1 MVIVGSSGA
10 WADDVPN
17 PVYFNDFSSTTGLT
31 VVGNGAFEDDADAKF
46 GKIFHN
52 DPTLTKAIRTN
63 YLKLPSDVL
72 SHSAT
77 SKQMTIGF
85 WVNKKNATDYFFS
98 PIFTAYN
105 ESNGTKSHAFDEGNT
120 NGWLPFL
127 YVEARGLLQWNANG
141 WCDFT
146 DEQNDAKTNTQST
159 TWTDD
164 GNWHYFA
171 ITFTST
177 SAKVYVDGNV
187 LNAWTIA
194 DNGLDGLFTQTELNY
209 ICLGGNQAFGWDDPD
224 PAFAFDDFAV
234 YDTALTAEQ
243 IKAVMAKKTSDE
255 SETPGDE
262 VDHGSAGQEI
272 VNADI
277 NFDGVSV
284 NNKTITGTVGS
295 MAWTQEW
302 TMAPYIEDNILRFGN
317 FNGGKVDLLNGEVE
331 FLDEVTISFDLAF
344 GKLNNK
350 YVGFNFVDANGNT
363 FVEQH
368 FRPYNGDFD
377 GKNPLNLSWDNMYR
391 GSNTVIQDRCVSFNI
406 KLDYRARKI
415 ITSTK
420 CYMEGPAKPDKLKEA
435 TYEVPLSQNNLIKSF
450 VLTGNIN
457 NTGRYSTLDNLKIV
471 TKKGDYS
478 IPSYLYTL
486 KAKADDIDLGT
497 IASDYYFENA
507 ECTVSGLPKA
517 IEKDGKYYVLEQG
530 QKGVSGYSYTFT
542 KASEEETL
550 YVSYKLDDTIVFFA
564 EAENLSNAVGIA
576 TGDYS
581 AGKSAAVNGGKT
593 AMLATFS
600 PGEYTATAHLVE
612 RGDRGIFFRDG
623 GNNDNNANAIA
634 NCSVDKNSAAGVYSV
649 NFTLTESKDVVLS
662 GYTNSEGKLNQSAT
676 LDYVY
681 ITRNANLVLPGYYG
695 KLADLTG
702 NVDENYNITVEDDK
716 LTIKSLKTGFGF
728 QKVKLLASKLG
739 TLIPDAGSVSNN
751 GLWTGDAQELV
762 INLGG
767 TTLNAIVIND
777 GELPEVSSV
786 SNIAAFKATTEQSAI
801 SLNNAEVCAIVDEG
815 TIIEDDG
822 AGILLQ
828 GIVIPGAKA
837 GSKLSGSITG
847 VYDGTQVALVSGSLT
862 DCTSLKVGGQSSCS
876 AKEMTIAEALTTDN
890 SFRIA
895 KLKAL
900 TISGTTVTD
909 ESGNVL
915 KIGNKLFAD
924 LDAQL
929 DGQINAIAMTG
940 ILYFNGTENVLMPRS
955 ANDLEL
961 GTVKMAFTDGEEFA
975 PGDELSSNSGVVMTF
990 GGVQTEG
997 NMYKFQTLTTPV
1009 NGYTTATDGISEGT
1023 SYQFDALRDGTL
1035 TVTVALEKGKNLT
1048 VTCEDEELSLKEGDY
1063 EFDGTV
1069 ITIPVEAGK
1078 TYNVFSADSN
1088 LGLIGF
1094 EYQVSNPSD
1103 EALAKNISVFRKMV
1117 AGSEAKLMLEDA
1129 QVTYIKGDNVF
1140 VEDASGAI
1148 DFFETQMQFYVGQKL
1163 NGYIIGENNKQA
1175 NMPVLLRTEATPN
1188 SKFTTEKGTA
1198 QSKIATISEVKNE
1211 DGLARFVTLNNLQL
1225 AKDKRGFKI
1234 LIDETG
1240 DTIYIEDH
1248 FNVFYDLTKK
1258 VKSIEGIIGTNVE
1271 ETIYIWP
1278 TSKESVV
1285 AGVEPATLETGKY
1298 YLKNVGSGLFWG
1310 AGNDWGTRGSLVKH
1324 AEYVTLIAQGNGIY
1338 QMESQVS
1345 NGGTAYYFEGDYMD
1359 NANPMNLSINKTKTE
1374 GIYTIADPNENLFGY
1389 DGTSTVLGKNV
1400 ADGENAQWQIISEDE
1415 MKATLNAAAEDNGVD
1430 ATFLILDPNFGRNNR
1445 NVSAWTMANEGVAYN
1460 LSGGNNINNCAE
1472 SYMSTFVLSQE
1483 VSVPNGK
1490 YVLNAQA
1497 AVTFHDDRVIKD
1509 YDGNGYPQITANGK
1523 VSDFKE
1529 METDDRLSN
1538 MGRLS
1543 EQFTAGKYAVEPITV
1558 YVTDGKLTIG
1568 AKSDRADI
1576 WAIWDNFELTYY
1588 GPADDPDATYFKL
1601 DFTTATYATNPT
1613 IELDLSAKVGRAY
1626 ETGNAR
1632 QQDIYVATAPAEI
1645 AGKLAFQAV
1654 SNGVSGTKGWWIR
1667 SDKGGLWTW
1676 NANRS
1681 AAVLNMK
1688 AGAKVVFTCTQDA
1701 ANVMTLT
1708 NGDGEPDG
1716 PFTYVKSE
1724 DGKQYIC
1731 TMTED
1736 GNIGFCGAKSVGY
1749 IASIEIFTDGI
1760 ITGIDNV
1767 QTTSRVFEDGVVYN
1781 LKGQKVGDSLQGL
1794 KKGLYIINER
1804 KVVVK

>member
-1 MVIVGSSGA
+1 MVIVGSSGV

-85 WVNKKNATDYFFS
+85 WVNKKNATDYYFS

-105 ESNGTKSHAFDEGNT
+105 ESNGTKSHAWDEGNT

-127 YVEARGLLQWNANG
+127 YVEARGVLQWNAGG

-146 DEQNDAKTNTQST
+146 DAQNDAETNTQST

-209 ICLGGNQAFGWDDPD
+209 ICLGGNQAFGWNDPD

-243 IKAVMAKKTSDE
+243 IKAVMAAKTADE
-255 SETPGDE
+255 EEENLPAKVTVDAELEHTASSSRNGSGVITTTVDVEKEHYNNTKAAPWGGWAYAQFGFSIPKDYVITKAELKWYVTVGGNKNTRNNDIYYANKGVSIDYSQLTATTNLNLADITFIKNESFQCPVTEKEVKTDVTSAVRSIYGEGQNYIIFKWTNNAAGADLLGKASEKAPTLVIYTSKEPP
-262 VDHGSAGQEI
+262 VPYI
-272 VNADI
+272 VNAVDKDE
-277 NFDGVSV
+277 NVLKVLAENEEVPTLDVSV
-284 NNKTITGTVGS
+284 S
-295 MAWTQEW
+295 
-302 TMAPYIEDNILRFGN
+302 
-317 FNGGKVDLLNGEVE
+317 
-331 FLDEVTISFDLAF
+331 
-344 GKLNNK
+344 
-350 YVGFNFVDANGNT
+350 
-363 FVEQH
+363 
-368 FRPYNGDFD
+368 
-377 GKNPLNLSWDNMYR
+377 
-391 GSNTVIQDRCVSFNI
+391 
-406 KLDYRARKI
+406 
-415 ITSTK
+415 
-420 CYMEGPAKPDKLKEA
+420 
-435 TYEVPLSQNNLIKSF
+435 
-450 VLTGNIN
+450 
-457 NTGRYSTLDNLKIV
+457 
-471 TKKGDYS
+471 
-478 IPSYLYTL
+478 
-486 KAKADDIDLGT
+486 
-497 IASDYYFENA
+497 
-507 ECTVSGLPKA
+507 LPKVV
-517 IEKDGKYYVLEQG
+517 EKDGKYYVLNQSQTGVNGYTYSFVKKEGDETFNVAYVLNEQM
-530 QKGVSGYSYTFT
+530 
-542 KASEEETL
+542 A
-550 YVSYKLDDTIVFFA
+550 FFA
-564 EAENLSNAVGIA
+564 EAESLENTAASESDNCSG
-576 TGDYS
+576 
-581 AGKSAAVNGGKT
+581 GKFAHVNGGKT
-593 AMLATFS
+593 AALTTLK
-600 PGEYTATAHLVE
+600 PGKYTATGCLAPATDNG
-612 RGDRGIFFRDG
+612 RGDRGIYFRNG
-623 GNNDNNANAIA
+623 GNADNTQNVIV
-634 NCSVDKNSAAGVYSV
+634 NCGTSKTSTPGEYTTSEFA
-649 NFTLTESKDVVLS
+649 LEESTAVTLS
-662 GYTNSEGKLNQSAT
+662 GYTSGTSTNQSAEI
-676 LDYVY
+676 DY
-681 ITRNANLVLPGYYG
+681 IFFTRNANLALPSFFG
-695 KLADLTG
+695 KTADLTG
-702 NVDENYNITVEDDK
+702 DVDENYNITLAGDK
-716 LTIKSLKTGFGF
+716 LTIKTLKPGYGIQT
-728 QKVKLLASKLG
+728 VKLLTSKLG
-739 TLIPDAGSVSNN
+739 TITADAGSLNATGV
-751 GLWTGDAQELV
+751 WTGDAEEV
-762 INLGG
+762 VF
-767 TTLNAIVIND
+767 TLNGTKLNAVNINGAD
-777 GELPEVSSV
+777 VPAVDVANSIS
-786 SNIAAFKATTEQSAI
+786 AFKATTAQSGLT
-801 SLNNAEVCAIVDEG
+801 LNNADIRSITDEG
-815 TIIEDDG
+815 VVVEDDA
-822 AGILLQ
+822 AGILLKQ
-828 GIVIPGAKA
+828 IVIPGATVGA
-837 GSKLSGSITG
+837 KLSGTIYGKYDADQRALVSTELTDCVALITRSGAARAAKTATVAEALSESNSFRLNKLNGLTIKDGGASVADEQGNTLKLDNALFNELPDVLGDAQNLISITG
-847 VYDGTQVALVSGSLT
+847 IVYY
-862 DCTSLKVGGQSSCS
+862 
-876 AKEMTIAEALTTDN
+876 
-890 SFRIA
+890 
-895 KLKAL
+895 
-900 TISGTTVTD
+900 
-909 ESGNVL
+909 
-915 KIGNKLFAD
+915 
-924 LDAQL
+924 
-929 DGQINAIAMTG
+929 TG
-940 ILYFNGTENVLMPRS
+940 AENVLRPRS
-955 ANDLEL
+955 ANDVVL
-961 GTVKMAFTDGEEFA
+961 GEANQSFVAEVEYA
-975 PGDELSSNSGVVMTF
+975 PGDEFASNSGVIMTF
-990 GGVQTEG
+990 GGVKNG
-997 NMYKFQTLTTPV
+997 VNFYKFETLDTPV
-1009 NGYTTATDGISEGT
+1009 NGYTAATAGISEGT
-1023 SYQFDALRDGTL
+1023 SYQFDALRDGML
-1035 TVTVALEKGKNLT
+1035 EVTVGLEKGKELS
-1048 VTCEDEELSLKEGDY
+1048 VTCDGEALSMENGDFQ
-1063 EFDGTV
+1063 FDGNV
-1069 ITIPVEAGK
+1069 IVLPVETGK
-1078 TYNVFSADSN
+1078 TYVISAVDSN
-1088 LGLIGF
+1088 LSLMG
-1094 EYQVSNPSD
+1094 YKYVVSNPS
-1103 EALAKNISVFRKMV
+1103 APAVAKNISVFRSIV
-1117 AGSEAKLMLEDA
+1117 EGTEAQLTLEDA

-1225 AKDKRGFKI
+1225 AKDKRGFNI

-1310 AGNDWGTRGSLVKH
+1310 AGNDWGTRGSLLKH

-1338 QMESQVS
+1338 QMETQVS

-1359 NANPMNLSINKTKTE
+1359 NANPMSLSINKTKTE
-1374 GIYTIADPNENLFGY
+1374 GVYTIASPDENLFGY

-1415 MKATLNAAAEDNGVD
+1415 MKATLDAATADNGVD

-1445 NVSAWTMANEGVAYN
+1445 NVGAWTMANEGVAYN

-1472 SYMSTFVLSQE
+1472 SYMSTFVLAQE

-1490 YVLNAQA
+1490 YVLTAQA

-1538 MGRLS
+1538 MGQLS

-1568 AKSDRADI
+1568 AKSERNDI

-1760 ITGIDNV
+1760 ITGINNV
-1767 QTTSRVFEDGVVYN
+1767 QTTTRFFEDGAVYN
-1781 LKGQKVGDSLQGL
+1781 LKGQKVGNSLQGL
-1794 KKGLYIINER
+1794 KKGLYIVNGK
-1804 KVVVK
+1804 KVSVK